1 MSDMIQLGQLRSR
14 CETDLGSKIVNEIH
28 WNTINSA
35 AEQMAGVM
43 LITDLLNNSSN
54 RVAKAHKKS
63 ITHELKR
70 REDAKLAAQ
79 ME

>member
-1 MSDMIQLGQLRSR
+1 
-14 CETDLGSKIVNEIH
+14 
-28 WNTINSA
+28 
-35 AEQMAGVM
+35 MAGVM
-43 LITDLLNNSSN
+43 LITDLLNDSSN

>member
-1 MSDMIQLGQLRSR
+1 
-14 CETDLGSKIVNEIH
+14 
-28 WNTINSA
+28 
-35 AEQMAGVM
+35 M
-43 LITDLLNNSSN
+43 LITDLLNNAGN
-54 RVAKAHKKS
+54 RVAKAHKKG